1 MSLSR
6 SERQGL
12 IEPDKAEIPLYMQCE
27 LLGLNRSTLYYVPKQ
42 AFDEEISIKHR
53 IDEIYTEFP
62 YYGSRRIQ
70 AQLQREQLAIGRDLV
85 RRYMR
90 EMSICAI
97 YPTKNLSKRNLQHK
111 VYPYLLKG
119 LEIKQPNNVWGIDI
133 TYIRLRKGWLY
144 LVAIIDWY
152 SRFVVSWE
160 LDQTLEMHFVLE
172 DVNRALKNFKPDIM
186 NSDQGS
192 HFTSTKYTRVL
203 EGQGIQISMDGKG
216 RAIDNVITE
225 RLFRSLK
232 YEEVYI
238 NSYEMPRDARIGING
253 YFDKYNYRRL
263 HQSLGYKT
271 PAEIYFG

>member
-42 AFDEEISIKHR
+42 ASDEEISIKHR